1 MVSDIAGATRDAI
14 DTGFEQDGRRF
25 VIIDTAGIR
34 RKKAIEDATVE
45 RYSVIRSFAA
55 IDRCDVALIVINAQ
69 DGVTEQDTKIAGY
82 VHQQGKAAIVV
93 VNKWDLI
100 EKDTGTLEKF
110 RKQVIEDL
118 KFMDY
123 APVIFVSALT
133 GQRLPKLV
141 EAVTAAFDQ
150 ATRRITTGLLNDV
163 LADALAAQQPPSQ
176 NGRRLKIFYATQ
188 QGTRP
193 PLFVMFVNDQT
204 LMHYSYERYLENFFR
219 KSFGFEGTPIKFVLR
234 ERKKEEN

>member
-1 MVSDIAGATRDAI
+1 M
-14 DTGFEQDGRRF
+14 
-25 VIIDTAGIR
+25 
-34 RKKAIEDATVE
+34 
-45 RYSVIRSFAA
+45 
-55 IDRCDVALIVINAQ
+55 
-69 DGVTEQDTKIAGY
+69 
-82 VHQQGKAAIVV
+82 
-93 VNKWDLI
+93 
-100 EKDTGTLEKF
+100 
-110 RKQVIEDL
+110 
-118 KFMDY
+118 
-123 APVIFVSALT
+123 
-133 GQRLPKLV
+133 
-141 EAVTAAFDQ
+141 
-150 ATRRITTGLLNDV
+150 

>member
-1 MVSDIAGATRDAI
+1 M
-14 DTGFEQDGRRF
+14 
-25 VIIDTAGIR
+25 
-34 RKKAIEDATVE
+34 
-45 RYSVIRSFAA
+45 
-55 IDRCDVALIVINAQ
+55 ALIVINAQ

-82 VHQQGKAAIVV
+82 VHEQGKAAIVV
-93 VNKWDLI
+93 MNKWDLI

>member
-1 MVSDIAGATRDAI
+1 M
-14 DTGFEQDGRRF
+14 
-25 VIIDTAGIR
+25 IIDTAGIR

-82 VHQQGKAAIVV
+82 VHEQGKAAIVV

-219 KSFGFEGTPIKFVLR
+219 KSFGFDGTPIKFVLR

>member
-1 MVSDIAGATRDAI
+1 M
-14 DTGFEQDGRRF
+14 
-25 VIIDTAGIR
+25 
-34 RKKAIEDATVE
+34 
-45 RYSVIRSFAA
+45 
-55 IDRCDVALIVINAQ
+55 
-69 DGVTEQDTKIAGY
+69 
-82 VHQQGKAAIVV
+82 
-93 VNKWDLI
+93 
-100 EKDTGTLEKF
+100 
-110 RKQVIEDL
+110 
-118 KFMDY
+118 
-123 APVIFVSALT
+123 
-133 GQRLPKLV
+133 
-141 EAVTAAFDQ
+141 TAAFDQ